1 MSKLRHRPKSR
12 SLFNLNI
19 SFIRDKAAFAA
30 SLKLIWQAGDKKAA
44 REQVKNL
51 RDRYE
56 TKYPKALEV
65 LDNGLKDSLSYY
77 DFPSLDS
84 IDLTYLQ
91 S

>member
-1 MSKLRHRPKSR
+1 M
-12 SLFNLNI
+12 
-19 SFIRDKAAFAA
+19 
-30 SLKLIWQAGDKKAA
+30 WQAGDKKAA

>member
-1 MSKLRHRPKSR
+1 M
-12 SLFNLNI
+12 
-19 SFIRDKAAFAA
+19 
-30 SLKLIWQAGDKKAA
+30 
-44 REQVKNL
+44 KNL

-56 TKYPKALEV
+56 TKYPKTLEV

-84 IDLTYLQ
+84 TDLTYLQ